1 MRPLELQL
9 CAIGPYEK
17 ELHLDFSRLA
27 DDDFLLIHGA
37 TGAGKT
43 SIFDAICYALY
54 GKGGAMEGRSPGL
67 LRNKAVPPEVD
78 SYVEF
83 TFSINGEIYRIH
95 RIPPYWRRPKRGRGE
110 QLVEQKS
117 EVWLEQESGE
127 SPIRTWSSDKE
138 VAPKIRNLLG
148 FDCEQFRQVVL
159 LPQGQFQKFLMADT
173 SARKDL
179 MQVIFNTGLY
189 ERVEEKLREKARLAA
204 QAAEANHIRIK
215 SLLDGLEADSGD
227 MLHDMLTGQQEH
239 LKAMEEGLAA
249 LKNAS
254 EEAQAARAEGERLS
268 AAFQEAEEA
277 EKDRKAILGL
287 TAGDE
292 AVRIKLARAEK
303 AAGLSDLAVQ
313 LRHAESE
320 FAGQQQRLLELAEQ
334 GRSTRSAKE
343 AAEKAWEK
351 AQADEPGLKDA
362 EAELVRMKALSVLAT
377 ELAGA
382 EKQAGEMADK
392 RRAREKAQKDIE
404 GKLEKLQS
412 KLEQYAQ
419 EHETV
424 MLQGAK
430 GEAASLATKNLQQAL
445 QRAEKRAEAAGQV
458 TAAQRLEA
466 ERRSALEDCREKCR
480 QGLRELQELRELEQ
494 LSRAALLA
502 EGLEDGCPCPVCGSR
517 HHPELARAA
526 RTVSAKAIKD
536 KEKAQRELENR
547 QTDLMNGWQAAKE
560 AVVSAQAGLQGLS
573 VEGDN
578 RTVETL
584 REELGKAGQEEAAA
598 EASRKR
604 AEFLAGHL
612 RQMKQEKLALEE
624 RLTGLR
630 READQARQAEAK
642 LRGEVESKR
651 GQLPKDMGEP
661 EALSK
666 AIADKERKVAEGR
679 KAYEKAGREC
689 QTLREKYAREKADYK
704 NGRALA
710 QRFQEELTRQRE
722 LWRER
727 LDEAGFAG
735 QEDYREAEAGDWRR
749 REYRE
754 QVKNT
759 LEEHKQA
766 LHAARERCARAE
778 AAVKGLAR
786 PEMEKLILA
795 ASEAE
800 KLLQTRLEML
810 GGERKKLASLLK
822 GQKDY
827 EALKREGDALDSRCL
842 LTSSLAEYAK
852 GAKGQRISFQSYVL
866 HYLLEEVMQ
875 AANLRL
881 ERMSRGQYRLVSGE
895 RSHGKAQ
902 GGLDMAVFDSHA
914 GCERKMATLSGGE
927 SFLASLSLALGL
939 ADVIQAQAG
948 GIHLDTMF
956 IDEGFGTLDS
966 ETLDTA
972 LKVLMELSGGG
983 RLVGIISHV
992 EELKSRIPA
1001 RLEVRKERQ
1010 GGSTARF
1017 VFGTE
1022 EC

>member
-1 MRPLELQL
+1 MRPLALQL

-67 LRNKAVPPEVD
+67 LRNKAVPPDVD

-95 RIPPYWRRPKRGRGE
+95 RIPPYWRRPKRGKGE

-117 EVWLEQESGE
+117 EVWLKQESGE
-127 SPIRTWSSDKE
+127 SPIKEWSNEKD
-138 VAPKIRNLLG
+138 VAPKIRSLLG

-173 SARKDL
+173 GARKDL

-189 ERVEEKLREKARLAA
+189 ERVEEKMREKARLAEKE
-204 QAAEANHIRIK
+204 AETNHIRCQ
-215 SLLDGLEADSGD
+215 SLLQGLGAESGERLASLLSEQQKQIRDMEA
-227 MLHDMLTGQQEH
+227 
-239 LKAMEEGLAA
+239 GLAI
-249 LKNAS
+249 LKKAG
-254 EEAQAARAEGERLS
+254 EEAQAARAEGEKIF
-268 AAFQEAEEA
+268 AAFQEA
-277 EKDRKAILGL
+277 
-287 TAGDE
+287 DE
-292 AVRIKLARAEK
+292 AARSRQEILKLVAADEATGEKLARAEK
-303 AAGLSDLAVQ
+303 AAGLHDLAVQ
-313 LRHAESE
+313 LRRTEAEYS
-320 FAGQQQRLLELAEQ
+320 GQQQKLARLVEQ
-334 GRSTRSAKE
+334 GKSTRLAKE
-343 AAEKAWEK
+343 EAEKAWEQ
-351 AQADEPGLKDA
+351 AQAGEPKLKEA
-362 EAELVRMKALSVLAT
+362 EAELVRLKALTGLVS
-377 ELAGA
+377 ELSGLEQQARLMA
-382 EKQAGEMADK
+382 EKGRLK
-392 RRAREKAQKDIE
+392 EKAQREMEADLKDLRE
-404 GKLEKLQS
+404 
-412 KLEQYAQ
+412 KLEQCTK
-419 EHETV
+419 EHETA
-424 MLQGAK
+424 MLLGAK
-430 GEAASLATKNLQQAL
+430 CESASLTAESLQQAL
-445 QRAEKRAEAAGQV
+445 QRAEKRAAAVRQL
-458 TAAQRLEA
+458 TEAQRQET
-466 ERRSALEDCREKCR
+466 ERERALANSRAVCR
-480 QGLRELQELRELEQ
+480 QGLQELQELRELEQ

-502 EGLEDGCPCPVCGSR
+502 EGLEEGTACPVCGAE
-517 HHPELARAA
+517 HHPRLAKAA
-526 RTVSAKAIKD
+526 KTVTIKAIKE
-536 KEKAQRELENR
+536 KESRQQELEKQQESLR
-547 QTDLMNGWQAAKE
+547 ERWQETKE
-560 AVVSAQAGLQGLS
+560 AVASAQASLQELS
-573 VEGDN
+573 AEGDE
-578 RTVETL
+578 RSLESLQEALHKARQAKEEAEAGRQRAVALAGRLQQL
-584 REELGKAGQEEAAA
+584 RQAILAGEESLSLLRKEAGEAGQEAA
-598 EASRKR
+598 K
-604 AEFLAGHL
+604 F
-612 RQMKQEKLALEE
+612 
-624 RLTGLR
+624 
-630 READQARQAEAK
+630 
-642 LRGEVESKR
+642 RGEVESKR
-651 GQLPKDMGEP
+651 RQLPEGLREP
-661 EALSK
+661 EALPK
-666 AIADKERKVAEGR
+666 AIAQKERAVA
-679 KAYEKAGREC
+679 AGRRAYDEANKKC
-689 QTLREKYAREKADYK
+689 QSLLEKYARVQADYR
-704 NGRALA
+704 NGKELEKKFREDFQRQQERWEVRLA
-710 QRFQEELTRQRE
+710 QAGFESQQDYL
-722 LWRER
+722 
-727 LDEAGFAG
+727 EAG
-735 QEDYREAEAGDWRR
+735 AGDWQRP
-749 REYRE
+749 EYRE
-754 QVKNT
+754 QVKKT
-759 LEEHKQA
+759 LEEHQQA
-766 LHAARERCARAE
+766 LHAVRERCARAE
-778 AAVKGLAR
+778 AAIKGLAR
-786 PEMEKLILA
+786 PEMEKLNLA

-800 KLLQTRLEML
+800 KLLQARIELL

-822 GQKDY
+822 GQQDY
-827 EALKREGDALDSRCL
+827 EVLKQEGIALDQRCL

-852 GAKGQRISFQSYVL
+852 GARGQHISFQSYVL

-881 ERMSRGQYRLVSGE
+881 ERMSRGQYRLVPGE